1 MNTILL
7 TTPQRL
13 SESHD
18 KHQFSLSKVF
28 TVLLINLKIATSIKY
43 HFNHQRLRWNI
54 KYCHGEFPLYCRHS
68 HRQWTK
74 RVLRDLC
81 REDHLMPQKFLFI
94 LSFSPVAIAWP
105 CGYVELIICWVR
117 LKIYELAWVCLR
129 PLLHFCHRRSVA
141 KYYGNHTLVP
151 LNAHQEHNSKTSS
164 ILKLVEGEN
173 QGLAVF

>member
-7 TTPQRL
+7 TTSQRL
-13 SESHD
+13 AESHD

-43 HFNHQRLRWNI
+43 HFNHQRLRRNI

-74 RVLRDLC
+74 RALRDLC

-105 CGYVELIICWVR
+105 YGYVVEFGWKFMSLPGCVSVLYYTSVIVGRWQNIMGIIPLCLWMLTR
-117 LKIYELAWVCLR
+117 NITAKLAPYL
-129 PLLHFCHRRSVA
+129 S
-141 KYYGNHTLVP
+141 
-151 LNAHQEHNSKTSS
+151 
-164 ILKLVEGEN
+164 
-173 QGLAVF
+173 